1 MQCSKCNVL
10 TSFLQD
16 LSRRAETQKSKDVD
30 NRKHRVSM
38 RIKQRRLLSILERSE
53 NRCSRL
59 NHIVSH
65 LMSENQKKDKLIF
78 HLLGSGT
85 KIGTKELDCAS
96 SLLQLASQV
105 R

>member
-10 TSFLQD
+10 TSYLRD
-16 LSRRAETQKSKDVD
+16 LSRWAETQKSKDVD

-53 NRCSRL
+53 IRCSRL

-65 LMSENQKKDKLIF
+65 LMSENRKKDELIS

-85 KIGTKELDCAS
+85 EIGAKELACAS
-96 SLLQLASQV
+96 SLLQLSSQV